1 MAQLESALSAPTGAR
16 CKSGCE
22 GLDDVLGGGF
32 PKGYFYLL
40 EGEPGTGK
48 TTLALQ
54 FATEG
59 LRNGERVLYITL
71 SESTDDLR
79 RVAHLHGMQVEGTQ
93 FVDLR
98 PSEDDLKPDGQYSVF
113 HPSEVELGDR
123 LQGIVSEVKRYK
135 PDRLVIDA
143 LSELRM
149 LAKDPLRYRRQ
160 IIALR
165 EYTPDTCTVLL
176 LDDRSSRHSDLELH
190 SIVHGV
196 VILEKVHR
204 EYGRTR
210 RRAEVSKLRGCD
222 FREGYHDYVIRTGGL
237 RLFPRL
243 VAAEHLS
250 LPEATQP
257 ASSTIDQLDALVG
270 GGLDRGTSTLL
281 IGPAGCGKTTIA
293 IRWLTASASRGEKAA
308 AFIFEETIS
317 TLMRRASGL
326 GMNFQP
332 HLDSGMLNVD
342 HLDPAE
348 MPPGEF
354 IDRVRRSVDVD
365 GAQTVVIDSLNGF
378 LQAMPGEQYL
388 ALHLHELLTYLNHRG
403 VVTLMV
409 LAQAG
414 VVGSNMQTP
423 ADVSYLAD
431 NILVLRYFEAQ
442 GRVRQAISMI
452 KKRSGAHEHTI
463 RELRLGPKSIEVG
476 DPLTNFHGVLS
487 GIPVLVGQH
496 NEHGLRLDD

>member
-1 MAQLESALSAPTGAR
+1 MARLDTPLSTLTKIR
-16 CKSGCE
+16 CSSGCP

-32 PKGYFYLL
+32 PRGYFYLL

-54 FATEG
+54 FISEG
-59 LRNGERVLYITL
+59 LAKGERVLYITL

-79 RVAHLHGMQVEGTQ
+79 TVAGTHGIKLTGAN
-93 FVDLR
+93 FVDLK
-98 PSEDDLKPDGQYSVF
+98 PNAEDLKPDNQYTVF
-113 HPSEVELGDR
+113 HPSEIELGDR
-123 LQGIVSEVKRYK
+123 LQAIVTEVERHK

-165 EYTPDTCTVLL
+165 EFTPPECTVLL

-196 VILEKVHR
+196 VILEKVQR
-204 EYGRTR
+204 DYGKTR
-210 RRAEVSKLRGCD
+210 RRAEVSKLRGTA
-222 FREGYHDYVIRTGGL
+222 FREGFHDYVIHTGGML
-237 RLFPRL
+237 MFPRL
-243 VAAEHLS
+243 VAAEHLES
-250 LPEATQP
+250 TDFGESASCAIPE
-257 ASSTIDQLDALVG
+257 LDALAG

-281 IGPAGCGKTTIA
+281 LGPAGCGKTTIA
-293 IRWLTASASRGEKAA
+293 LRWLTSAAERGETTA
-308 AFIFEETIS
+308 AFIFEETIN

-326 GMNFQP
+326 GMNLRP
-332 HLDSGMLNVD
+332 LIESNHIKIE

-348 MPPGEF
+348 VSPGEF
-354 IDRVRRSVDVD
+354 IENVRKAVDVD
-365 GAQTVVIDSLNGF
+365 NARVVVIDSLNGF
-378 LQAMPGEQYL
+378 LQAMPGEEYL
-388 ALHLHELLTYLNHRG
+388 ALHLHELLTYLNHKG
-403 VVTLMV
+403 VVTLLV

-414 VVGSNMQTP
+414 VVGSAIQTP

-431 NILVLRYFEAQ
+431 NILVLRYFEVQ
-442 GRVRQAISMI
+442 GEVRQAISMI

-463 RELRLGPKSIEVG
+463 RELRLGPDTIRVG
-476 DPLTNFHGVLS
+476 EPLTNFHGVLS
-487 GIPVLVGQH
+487 GIPIVVGRH
-496 NEHGLRLDD
+496 NGHELGIKD